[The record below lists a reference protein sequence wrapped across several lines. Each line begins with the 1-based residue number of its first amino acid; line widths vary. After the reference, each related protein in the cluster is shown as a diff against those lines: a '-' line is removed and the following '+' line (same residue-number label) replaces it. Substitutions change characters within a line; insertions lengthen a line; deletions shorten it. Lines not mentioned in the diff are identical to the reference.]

1 MLVNEL
7 VWHGVSGAGVRR
19 LPLDPGGVVMVK
31 HLSRRAAIGIGAAAA
46 ALAAAPGSAAAAGA
60 PPVGALPSG
69 GSQPGPV
76 GGQELIRRTY
86 RQQKARAGG
95 VWHSHIA
102 MVNAAGALNVVVE
115 DDADR
120 VTHGYSVQ
128 KLAVAV
134 AVMDKID
141 RGELSLDQRLDLTA
155 DIILG
160 GSGIYFLQ
168 TVWGDEVTVANFLT
182 AMLLV
187 SDNTAV
193 RMCGRVVP
201 ALEINEILAA
211 KGFRYTRVE
220 PVANPNRF
228 FLGVTTPRETHDL
241 LWRLADKTLLSTRS
255 SDFLLG
261 ILRWI
266 NGYHDGI
273 RRDMSSA
280 ERSRVATKY
289 GADYDE
295 RGAAR
300 HEAGIMFDATG
311 APTLTYALFADS
323 LGDLDNYGGTH
334 PAVRAHAVLGRTMF
348 DAVGPVTN
356 RAARARHSVRAFRPV
371 NGG

>member
-1 MLVNEL
+1 MAEQ
-7 VWHGVSGAGVRR
+7 
-19 LPLDPGGVVMVK
+19 M
-31 HLSRRAAIGIGAAAA
+31 SRRAAIGIGAATA
-46 ALAAAPGSAAAAGA
+46 ALVATPGRAVAAPGPDAGPSIGTLPAPKVIRRAYRKQKALAGGSWHTHVAMVGAAG
-60 PPVGALPSG
+60 GLS
-69 GSQPGPV
+69 
-76 GGQELIRRTY
+76 
-86 RQQKARAGG
+86 
-95 VWHSHIA
+95 
-102 MVNAAGALNVVVE
+102 VVVD

-141 RGELSLDQRLDLTA
+141 RGELALGQRLDLTG

-160 GSGIYFLQ
+160 GSGIYFLH
-168 TVWGDEVTVANFLT
+168 TVWGDEITVANFLT
-182 AMLLV
+182 ALLLV

-201 ALEINEILAA
+201 ALEINQILAA
-211 KGFRYTRVE
+211 KGFTHTRVE

-241 LWRLADKTLLSTRS
+241 LWRLVNKTLLSPRS

-289 GADYDE
+289 GADYDS

-300 HEAGIMFDATG
+300 HEVGVMFDPTG
-311 APTLTYALFADS
+311 APTLTYAFFADS

-348 DAVGPVTN
+348 DAISPITN
-356 RAARARHSVRAFRPV
+356 RTAPARHRVPRFHPN

>member
-1 MLVNEL
+1 M
-7 VWHGVSGAGVRR
+7 VSQV
-19 LPLDPGGVVMVK
+19 
-31 HLSRRAAIGIGAAAA
+31 SRRAAIGIGAATA
-46 ALAAAPGSAAAAGA
+46 ALVATPDGAAAAPGGAAGGTGVPLA
-60 PPVGALPSG
+60 GA
-69 GSQPGPV
+69 GSV
-76 GGQELIRRTY
+76 GGPRSASELIRRTY
-86 RQQKARAGG
+86 QSQKARAGG
-95 VWHSHIA
+95 VWHSHVA
-102 MVNAAGALNVVVE
+102 MVDAAGALGVVVA

-141 RGELSLDQRLDLTA
+141 RGELSLGQRLDLTG

-160 GSGIYFLQ
+160 GSGIYFLH
-168 TVWGDEVTVANFLT
+168 TVWGDEITVANFLT
-182 AMLLV
+182 ALLLV

-211 KGFRYTRVE
+211 KGFTHTRVE

-241 LWRLADKTLLSTRS
+241 LWRLANKTLLSARS

-289 GADYDE
+289 GADYDSL
-295 RGAAR
+295 GAAR
-300 HEAGIMFDATG
+300 HEAGIMFDPTG
-311 APTLTYALFADS
+311 APTLTYAFFADS

-348 DAVGPVTN
+348 DAIGPVTN
-356 RAARARHSVRAFRPV
+356 RASRVRHSVPRFRPV
-371 NGG
+371 DGG

>member
-1 MLVNEL
+1 MAKQV
-7 VWHGVSGAGVRR
+7 
-19 LPLDPGGVVMVK
+19 
-31 HLSRRAAIGIGAAAA
+31 SRRAAIGIGAATA
-46 ALAAAPGSAAAAGA
+46 ALVATPGSATAASGAGTA
-60 PPVGALPSG
+60 APSG
-69 GSQPGPV
+69 VGPQPTP
-76 GGQELIRRTY
+76 EIIRRVY
-86 RQQKARAGG
+86 RDQKARAGG
-95 VWHSHIA
+95 LWHSHVA
-102 MVNAAGALNVVVE
+102 MVDSAGALAVVVD

-120 VTHGYSVQ
+120 VTYGYSVQ

-141 RGELSLDQRLDLTA
+141 RGELRLDQRLDLTA

-201 ALEINEILAA
+201 ALEINQILAA
-211 KGFRYTRVE
+211 KGFTHTRVE

-228 FLGVTTPRETHDL
+228 YLGVTTPRETHDL
-241 LWRLADKTLLSTRS
+241 LWRLANKTLLSARS
-255 SDFLLG
+255 CNFLLG

-266 NGYHDGI
+266 NGYHDGV

-289 GADYDE
+289 GADYDS

-300 HEAGIMFDATG
+300 HEVGIMFDAAG
-311 APTLTYALFADS
+311 APTLTYAFFADS

-348 DAVGPVTN
+348 DAIAPITN
-356 RAARARHSVRAFRPV
+356 RVARAHHSIPHFRPV